1 MKIDLQSCIN
11 EIYDETRSLHGQ
23 GKVASY
29 IPALANV
36 DARRF
41 GIAVE
46 TLDGENFTVGDAM
59 VPFSIQSISKV
70 FVFAMVFRE
79 LGDKLWK
86 RVGREPSGTAFNSL
100 VQLETENGI
109 PRNPF
114 MNAGAL
120 VTTDCLLSICADP
133 LADMLSFVRA
143 LSNNQDI
150 DYDYE
155 IAESERKT
163 GFRNTALINFMKS
176 FGNISNDVDAVLNA
190 YFHHCG
196 LMMSCVDLARAFLFL
211 ANGGINPFSGERLL
225 TSSQTKRLNAL
236 MQSCGFYDE
245 SGEFAFCVGLP
256 GKSGV
261 GGGIVAV
268 IPRMLSICVW
278 SPELNKSG
286 NSLVGM
292 KALELFTTKTG
303 ISIF

>member
-1 MKIDLQSCIN
+1 MIKDIQGCIN
-11 EIYDETRSLHGQ
+11 EIYDETRSLLGQ

-36 DARRF
+36 DASRF

-46 TLDGENFTVGDAM
+46 TLNGESFTVGDAM

-70 FVFAMVFRE
+70 FVFAMVFKE

-143 LSNNQDI
+143 ISNNQGI
-150 DYDYE
+150 TYDYE
-155 IAESERKT
+155 IAESERQT

-176 FGNISNDVDAVLNA
+176 FGNITNDVDAVLNA

-211 ANGGINPFSGERLL
+211 ANSGINPFNGERLL
-225 TSSQTKRLNAL
+225 TSSQSKRLNAL

-268 IPRMLSICVW
+268 IPRLLSICVW
-278 SPELNKSG
+278 SPELNRNG